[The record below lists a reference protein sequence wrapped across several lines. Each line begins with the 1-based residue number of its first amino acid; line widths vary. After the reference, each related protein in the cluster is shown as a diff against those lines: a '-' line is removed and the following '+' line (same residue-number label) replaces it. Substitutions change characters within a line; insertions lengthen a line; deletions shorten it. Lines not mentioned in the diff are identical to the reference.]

1 MMDDGCWVFF
11 NLNKFTDLFG
21 DFEKK
26 NGYCL
31 QPRLNGLSELFFAN
45 HPAFFYITFSIAKK
59 ARSESGTG
67 FVRSDNLVAPKKKSR
82 KQVPG

>member
-26 NGYCL
+26 NGYYL

-45 HPAFFYITFSIAKK
+45 SLLSFIIYFRSQKK
-59 ARSESGTG
+59 REVKAGR
-67 FVRSDNLVAPKKKSR
+67 VL
-82 KQVPG
+82 